1 MGYIFLIIACF
12 AGISKVIAMKSSGKV
27 CSGEYNS
34 IRINTFR
41 SIICGCVSV
50 VTFLIAGSRWNGDYW
65 WIWLLSGLSNAIMMF
80 VWILSTQRVGLIFIE
95 AFCLI
100 GSTAIPMIVAPFL
113 YNGDTVSVWQW
124 IGMACLFIA
133 VVLLSVKPK
142 TDTSKDLTIEDNAE
156 KKNSDKKNSFLTWLY
171 IFLLVVSNAG
181 VSITQKLYPDKVGKD
196 YTAFFNLMTF
206 AVVLACFSI
215 ILVCGKIIAKKSF
228 LPEKTESAKK
238 LVIFV
243 TIAAVMI
250 YIYQYFSTTAAA
262 LLPSAVFYPL
272 TRGISMCLTV
282 ASDVIIFKQKITKNV
297 CIGLFFIFA
306 AIILTNL

>member
-1 MGYIFLIIACF
+1 MGYLFLIIACF
-12 AGISKVIAMKSSGKV
+12 AGISKVVAMKSSGKV

-50 VTFLIAGSRWNGDYW
+50 VTFLIAGSKWCGDHW
-65 WIWLLSGLSNAIMMF
+65 WIWLLSGLSNALMMF

-100 GSTAIPMIVAPFL
+100 GSTAIPMLVAPLL
-113 YNGDTVSVWQW
+113 YDGDTVSVWQW
-124 IGMACLFIA
+124 IGVACLLVA
-133 VVLLSVKPK
+133 VVVLSIKPK
-142 TDTSKDLTIEDNAE
+142 TEKKQDLIAEDSQE
-156 KKNSDKKNSFLTWLY
+156 KKSETKKNSLLTWLY
-171 IFLLVVSNAG
+171 IFCLVLSNAG
-181 VSITQKLYPDKVGKD
+181 VSITQKLYPDRVGKD

-215 ILVCGKIIAKKSF
+215 ILVVGKIFAKKSF

-250 YIYQYFSTTAAA
+250 YVYQYFSTTSAA

-272 TRGISMCLTV
+272 MRGISMCLTV
-282 ASDVIIFKQKITKNV
+282 ASDVMIFKQKITKNV
-297 CIGLFFIFA
+297 CIGLVFIFA